1 LIRRT
6 AFDAVGGYDESL
18 GMAEDYNLWLRLAVA
33 GYNIKTTQESL
44 VFYRKNHGL
53 TKNIESLYRWE
64 VKNILQISESC
75 GFSTEKTNDRII
87 LLNKHYG
94 LAALHERKMSMA
106 RDIFVESYNL
116 SPDLRNILL
125 LVLAYVPPFV
135 IDIKR
140 RISTIR

>member
-1 LIRRT
+1 
-6 AFDAVGGYDESL
+6 
-18 GMAEDYNLWLRLAVA
+18 
-33 GYNIKTTQESL
+33 
-44 VFYRKNHGL
+44 
-53 TKNIESLYRWE
+53 
-64 VKNILQISESC
+64 
-75 GFSTEKTNDRII
+75 
-87 LLNKHYG
+87 
-94 LAALHERKMSMA
+94 MA